1 MAGDR
6 VYGLLFLTDPSGNQM
21 NLAVE
26 SVRNGHATPKVFGGM
41 DAPEKEN
48 DENVEDDSTIDD
60 YERQLQTA
68 FMESKA
74 AGVGVHSAAPLVRSL
89 KNAGEGFETLS
100 LVEKSKKFCSKGSV
114 KCVIEYIFDGS
125 RFRCQVTDEEM
136 APAGL
141 QYGSFTLLLA
151 GVSCPRM
158 GNPRF
163 DPPTED
169 EPFAE
174 EARQFVQAR
183 LLHREL
189 YVTLHGTDK
198 SGVCGV
204 GTVHHPRGNIAV
216 ELLKNGLARMSDWSV
231 RLMDPM
237 DVPALRIAE
246 NNAKVSYIMNVL
258 LVLDFEAFADP
269 VPSRVVRSRLIAN
282 KHWSL
287 AFVRTTPAFGCF

>member
-1 MAGDR
+1 M
-6 VYGLLFLTDPSGNQM
+6 FLTDPSDGTQT

-26 SVRNGHATPKVFGGM
+26 SVRNGHATPKVFGV
-41 DAPEKEN
+41 EEN
-48 DENVEDDSTIDD
+48 GTDDNAEDDTVDD
-60 YERQLQTA
+60 YERQLQAA
-68 FMESKA
+68 FVESKA

-89 KNAGEGFETLS
+89 KNAGDGFETLS

-125 RFRCQVTDEEM
+125 RYRCQVVDEEM

-141 QYGSFTLLLA
+141 QYASFTLLLA

-158 GNPRF
+158 GNPRL
-163 DPPTED
+163 DPPTEN
-169 EPFAE
+169 EPFAQ
-174 EARQFVQAR
+174 EARQFVDMR

-189 YVTLHGTDK
+189 QITLHGTDK
-198 SGVCGV
+198 SGICGV

-246 NNAKVSYIMNVL
+246 NNAKVSC
-258 LVLDFEAFADP
+258 
-269 VPSRVVRSRLIAN
+269 
-282 KHWSL
+282 
-287 AFVRTTPAFGCF
+287 T